1 MRSGRYIGL
10 ERPLQATWRLCQ
22 CSALPV
28 IPSNTTVKNAGGS
41 RIGRTAFRGAKWRR
55 RWGFEP
61 TERLPL
67 NIVFNAAAFDHSAY
81 SSRRWRAHIG
91 RPAESESGKPG
102 WEEEDLFSPGILST
116 LFHNN
121 HSRTAIV
128 AAIGAQSPGIG
139 QSQRPDQHG
148 RARREKRPRKERGQ
162 IMSGISRTFGA
173 GLRLG
178 LVLTTAIG
186 LSACDTLGIT
196 PGDSAE
202 ATRAG
207 DATPATQTVQLVE
220 RDIEAPEVFQTTD
233 QGLWDGRPSLG
244 GVWVAHPDVTEPER
258 VIIRNEENGTF
269 VIGALFRRERDNPGP
284 LFQVSS
290 DAAAAL
296 EMLAGAPSRLQVTA
310 LRREDTAAPAPE
322 ATTDFDTMAEDVDA
336 PTQEPDAPVDIA
348 ATTLDGTPIEAT
360 ATEAT
365 ATEDGV
371 DIAGATPLPEAQAA
385 PRLQIPAD
393 LSEVIRSSADA
404 TPADAD
410 PIAIAAA
417 AALDNAAT
425 ADHVRTG
432 PRARSPR
439 RPAARPG
446 QALSSQL
453 WAFSRR
459 KTTRP
464 KNAEGMRAIGIVPTG
479 AATGGPAHLLACHRR
494 PASKSRPK
502 EPTSSKM

>member
-1 MRSGRYIGL
+1 
-10 ERPLQATWRLCQ
+10 
-22 CSALPV
+22 
-28 IPSNTTVKNAGGS
+28 
-41 RIGRTAFRGAKWRR
+41 
-55 RWGFEP
+55 
-61 TERLPL
+61 
-67 NIVFNAAAFDHSAY
+67 
-81 SSRRWRAHIG
+81 
-91 RPAESESGKPG
+91 
-102 WEEEDLFSPGILST
+102 
-116 LFHNN
+116 
-121 HSRTAIV
+121 
-128 AAIGAQSPGIG
+128 
-139 QSQRPDQHG
+139 
-148 RARREKRPRKERGQ
+148 
-162 IMSGISRTFGA
+162 MSGISRTFGA

-258 VIIRNEENGTF
+258 VIIRNDENGTF

-417 AALDNAAT
+417 AALDNAAPQT
-425 ADHVRTG
+425 TSAPAPRPVAAPAGGSTLDKPFIQLGIFAVEDNATRT
-432 PRARSPR
+432 
-439 RPAARPG
+439 
-446 QALSSQL
+446 
-453 WAFSRR
+453 
-459 KTTRP
+459 
-464 KNAEGMRAIGIVPTG
+464 AEGMRAIGIVPTVLQQEG
-479 AATGGPAHLLACHRR
+479 QRTFWRVIVGPASNSAERAELLENVRAQGFED
-494 PASKSRPK
+494 AYFV
-502 EPTSSKM
+502 TD